1 MWQFDPNQYEAKEGF
16 SIIPVGDHRVRIEDV
31 ISKQSKSGRDMFE
44 ITLAVSGHSSRLW
57 YYLVLDPSDPKKTNQ
72 RIGSFFDSFSIT
84 DYNMANYPRWKGKV
98 GAVRV
103 VHEEYNGDNQ
113 AKVRFCLSR
122 KNQDKLPPAKFGDTA
137 TASAAPVGG
146 FAPITESDDALPF
159 DIG

>member
-1 MWQFDPNQYEAKEGF
+1 MWNFDPTQYEESSF
-16 SIIPVGDHRVRIEDV
+16 SVIPVGDHRVRIEDV

-72 RIGSFFDSFSIT
+72 RIGSFFDSFGIT

-103 VHEEYNGDNQ
+103 IHEEYNGENQ

-122 KNQDKLPPAKFGDTA
+122 KNQSNLPPAKF
-137 TASAAPVGG
+137 SSPENAAPANA
-146 FAPITESDDALPF
+146 FAVIDDAEELPF
-159 DIG
+159 T